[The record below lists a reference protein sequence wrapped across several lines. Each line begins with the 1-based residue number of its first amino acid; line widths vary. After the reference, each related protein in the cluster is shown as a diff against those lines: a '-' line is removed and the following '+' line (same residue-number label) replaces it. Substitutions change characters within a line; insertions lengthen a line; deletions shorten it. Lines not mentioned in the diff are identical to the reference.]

1 MSRKEIDCLRPTFI
15 EHFPDQLE
23 PGVLYVSMKYAMCAH
38 SCACG
43 CGQKVITP
51 LSPGKWKLIYD
62 GENVT
67 LFPSIG
73 NYGFPC
79 QSHYYLNNGKI
90 DWIDVVNKH
99 TAESQKKRNDKKR
112 RRGRFGRFRRKK

>member
-1 MSRKEIDCLRPTFI
+1 MKGKRIDCLRPSFV

-23 PGVLYVSMKYAMCAH
+23 PGVLYVSMMYAICAH

-51 LSPGKWKLIYD
+51 LSPTKWKLLYD
-62 GENVT
+62 GEAVT
-67 LFPSIG
+67 LYPSIG

-79 QSHYYLNNGKI
+79 QSHYFLTKGRVE
-90 DWIDVVNKH
+90 WIDVDVNSSETRKRCR
-99 TAESQKKRNDKKR
+99 KKR
-112 RRGRFGRFRRKK
+112 GYFGRFRRKK

>member
-1 MSRKEIDCLRPTFI
+1 MSGNRINRLRPTFI

-23 PGVLYVSMKYAMCAH
+23 PGVLYVSMKYAICAH

-51 LSPGKWKLIYD
+51 LSPTKWKLIYD
-62 GENVT
+62 GGTVT
-67 LFPSIG
+67 LYPSIG

-79 QSHYYLNNGKI
+79 QSHYFLTEGRIEWVDADAPSGGTGK
-90 DWIDVVNKH
+90 KGR
-99 TAESQKKRNDKKR
+99 KKNRSRFGWFR
-112 RRGRFGRFRRKK
+112 RRK